1 MTIDRPLTLLDTETS
16 CVFLLPSPPS
26 VPDVVSVT
34 VNGATVPRDPS
45 HLLGWDYT
53 DTRLTT
59 VVLFGAWCDTFVSSQ
74 TATISI
80 YYGCP

>member
-1 MTIDRPLTLLDTETS
+1 M
-16 CVFLLPSPPS
+16 
-26 VPDVVSVT
+26 T